1 MKFVVL
7 LTINSVL
14 VALFLFLVRKPG
26 LLTSY
31 FSGRFWLT
39 WLGVGVITL
48 MDELTS
54 VFYAPAEA
62 HRFIGPAAIFFI
74 ALTSILIRYFSS
86 GLVEISEILEH
97 HHLFG
102 GGVYSFSYLVL
113 GPVISFVAV
122 SSIMVD
128 YILTACISAIS
139 AIENASSFF
148 SISQFSKMATAIVI
162 VWAIA
167 GLNNLGIRENVRFT
181 FGVFILGSFVF
192 LNLIASG
199 ILGLDQESMLRMK
212 DSVAGAARTLES
224 GSLTQG
230 YGIFIASV
238 ASCVLAY
245 SGVESVL
252 QTAGYVRTWRD
263 ISRAYL
269 FLALTVGIVTPVVAA
284 LALSAPIDFAAHEGD
299 LITHYATQLN
309 GVPFGIAV
317 ATLASITLI
326 MAVNTA
332 FVASSEL
339 MERVAERYGFA
350 WFIATNKRQSLY
362 RIHLTNAV
370 AFSCIV
376 LITGGSQMILADMY
390 AIGLLACFS
399 INLASLIIYR
409 YFMGTKEVIHYFTS
423 RLGTVVLFLIFLS
436 CFLFLAW
443 MKPHGTELWAT
454 VTGVVLVGGLV
465 VARKR
470 APEIRAVAE
479 TDSHM
484 DMIPSLA
491 ESRSEDVHI
500 IFRRPR
506 EEGLAQIKHNEAYVT
521 FYNPRQGVP
530 SKLAPNHFIFAT
542 TKRTLYQQIV
552 GLLKVIEYELADH
565 KIVIH
570 FGWPLSSWLDRMSI
584 GVMVFNIM
592 RLPRQFPRFNFHI
605 DYSAAEPD
613 MRITESA
620 EGSAP
625 SISADRRQ
633 ATRDDNAGD

>member
-1 MKFVVL
+1 MK
-7 LTINSVL
+7 LTIL
-14 VALFLFLVRKPG
+14 LFINIGLLAFFVSLLRKPG
-26 LLTSY
+26 LLTS
-31 FSGRFWLT
+31 FLNGRFWLT

-62 HRFIGPAAIFFI
+62 YRFIGPAAIFFI
-74 ALTSILIRYFSS
+74 ALTSILIRFFSS
-86 GLVEISEILEH
+86 RLVEISEILEH
-97 HHLFG
+97 HKFFG

-139 AIENASSFF
+139 AIENATSFSSV
-148 SISQFSKMATAIVI
+148 SQLWKMTTAMVI
-162 VWAIA
+162 IWCIA
-167 GLNNLGIRENVRFT
+167 GLNILGIRENVRFT
-181 FGVFILGSFVF
+181 FGVFILAGFVF

-199 ILGLDQESMLRMK
+199 ILGLDQDSLIRMK
-212 DSVAGAARTLES
+212 DSVAGAAKTLES

-230 YGIFIASV
+230 YGVFIASV

-252 QTAGYVRTWRD
+252 QTAGFVRSWRD
-263 ISRAYL
+263 ISKAYW
-269 FLALTVGIVTPVVAA
+269 FLALTVGIVTPLVAA

-299 LITHYATQLN
+299 LITHYATKLN

-317 ATLASITLI
+317 AMLASITLI

-350 WFIATNKRQSLY
+350 WFIATNRRQSLY
-362 RIHLTNAV
+362 RIHLTNAF
-370 AFSCIV
+370 AFSGIV
-376 LITGGSQMILADMY
+376 LITGGSQMVLADMY

-399 INLASLIIYR
+399 INLASLLIYR
-409 YFMGTKEVIHYFTS
+409 YFMGTKEVIPYFTS
-423 RLGTVVLFLIFLS
+423 RTGTVVLFLIFLS

-443 MKPHGTELWAT
+443 MKPHGTELWAS
-454 VTGVVLVGGLV
+454 VTGIVLVGGLL

-470 APEIRAVAE
+470 APEIQAMAE
-479 TDSHM
+479 TDAHM
-484 DMIPSLA
+484 EMVLALA
-491 ESRSEDVHI
+491 EAHTEDIHI

-506 EEGLAQIKHNEAYVT
+506 EEGLDQIKQNEAYVT

-530 SKLAPNHFIFAT
+530 KKLSPNHFRFAT
-542 TKRTLYQQIV
+542 AKRTLYQHIV
-552 GLLKVIEYELADH
+552 GLLKVIDYELPDR

-570 FGWPLSSWLDRMSI
+570 FGWPLSSWLDRMAI

-592 RLPRQFPRFNFHI
+592 RLPRKFPRFDFHI
-605 DYSAAEPD
+605 DYWGP
-613 MRITESA
+613 
-620 EGSAP
+620 GS
-625 SISADRRQ
+625 DQRGGTHR
-633 ATRDDNAGD
+633 